1 MRRALTLAAI
11 LAAAGTLAVGQGRR
25 GTGIERAEADK
36 AALEAVERDFPEAVL
51 RGDAAFL
58 ARYTAVDFQGMDP
71 AGRIVTRADIL
82 ARLKA
87 SDVRIESL
95 RHEDIRVRVFGDC
108 AVSTARTVLR
118 ASHGSEDASGVFP
131 YMRVWIR
138 REGRWQAVAALSMSL
153 PKGPP
158 GEK

>member
-1 MRRALTLAAI
+1 
-11 LAAAGTLAVGQGRR
+11 
-25 GTGIERAEADK
+25 
-36 AALEAVERDFPEAVL
+36 
-51 RGDAAFL
+51 
-58 ARYTAVDFQGMDP
+58 MDP
-71 AGRIVTRADIL
+71 AGRAVTKADIL

-95 RHEDIRVRVFGDC
+95 RHGDIRVRVFGDC

-131 YMRVWIR
+131 YMRVWVR

-153 PKGPP
+153 PRGSPN
-158 GEK
+158 EK